1 MKALIIT
8 ILVAGILM
16 LAGCAEPEPRVAPRP
31 KVNWNDVQSIASAIS
46 VQHDDLN
53 KITNFK
59 GPNSSSGILDTV
71 LLRAGKSDE
80 GGGFSY
86 QIYVIDYYH
95 GDWRYYD
102 TASDSKGN
110 HLVIKLNSRDVS
122 SCDYF
127 TCAHQ
132 EHLGINVSREYLEK
146 NQENGIVFKV
156 SGKGGEET
164 FIITSS
170 YIKAFLSVA
179 K

>member
-1 MKALIIT
+1 MKALITT
-8 ILVAGILM
+8 IFTIGVSI

-46 VQHDDLN
+46 VQHDDL
-53 KITNFK
+53 KKMTNLK
-59 GPNSSSGILDTV
+59 GPNSSKGILDTV
-71 LLRAGKSDE
+71 LLRAWKLDE
-80 GGGFSY
+80 DGRLSY

-95 GDWRYYD
+95 GDWHFYD
-102 TASDSKGN
+102 TATDSKGN
-110 HLVIKLNSRDVS
+110 NLVIKLNSRDVS

-132 EHLGINVSREYLEK
+132 EHIGINVSREYLEK
-146 NQENGIVFKV
+146 NQDNGIVFKL

-164 FIITSS
+164 FNIPST